1 MYLAIGKVESIGSRD
16 PEMQLA
22 IGALGMLAKRML
34 AKRKT
39 TKIGAVLMRR
49 NFDCWVFLGT
59 CSWGEHGYGSVTFKR
74 VNRTSG
80 YRLEDPEQLELFSR
94 TIVAVAKLIPDS
106 RLFSPA

>member
-1 MYLAIGKVESIGSRD
+1 MYLVTGKVESIHVGSRD

-22 IGALGMLAKRML
+22 IGTLGMLAKRKM
-34 AKRKT
+34 

-49 NFDCWVFLGT
+49 NLDCCVFLGT
-59 CSWGEHGYGSVTFKR
+59 CSWKEHGYGSVTFKR

-106 RLFSPA
+106 RLFSPP